1 MLCPGLRV
9 GYVRA
14 APALSAALVRI
25 KQATDLHTG
34 TFSQRLAHRL
44 VTTPGFFPGHLA
56 ALPGRYRARADA
68 LTGALRAELGGRLA
82 FAEPDGG
89 MCVWARV
96 TGPAVDTTAL
106 LARALDAG
114 VAFVP
119 GRAFAVA
126 DRPGGTGAGAHADH
140 LRLSFATPQPD
151 ELREA
156 ARRLAVAAGAG

>member
-1 MLCPGLRV
+1 MV
-9 GYVRA
+9 
-14 APALSAALVRI
+14 SAALVRI
-25 KQATDLHTG
+25 KQAADLHTA
-34 TFSQRLAHRL
+34 TFSQRLVHRM
-44 VTTPGFFPGHLA
+44 VTTPGFLPDHLA

-68 LTGALRAELGGRLA
+68 LTGALRAELGDRLA

-89 MCVWARV
+89 MFVWARV

-106 LARALDAG
+106 LPRALDAG

-126 DRPGGTGAGAHADH
+126 GTATATCPGADGPDGPAGRPGPHADR
-140 LRLSFATPQPD
+140 LRLSFATPSPA

-156 ARRLAVAAGAG
+156 ARRLASALRTM